1 MKDINSLIGENK
13 IIYVTNDPERSLG
26 VEKIVDNFY
35 TLCID
40 DSYILN
46 FLNHYYSLKKNNP
59 DIDIFRNSNKLLQQQ
74 QIKKYLSSIDNKS
87 FMFFKIAPNL
97 EITLENES
105 ILNTKSNLNRKYE
118 NKITVSEIFKDIVPP
133 TTMISLKDDTYDSIA
148 NILGERFVI
157 QFSRGQS
164 GNTTFF
170 INNKDEFENIKREYP
185 LRIAKA
191 VKKIEGEYYTI
202 NGVITKNNILIG
214 NLSKQI
220 TGIKNLTN
228 YDGGSVGNEWLTKL
242 TVKEK
247 DMFIKKMRLIGERMK
262 SDGYIGMF
270 GADFVFDSK
279 DIFLIEIN
287 ARENA
292 SIPTYSKIQ
301 IEQGIMPFKLIHILE
316 FLKIEYALDE
326 KKINNAIY
334 DDYNLRQIII
344 RNTNTYSIKS
354 KNILNG
360 IYSLN
365 LDKIK
370 DGYDIDYLSY
380 NQYLILTSLGE
391 INPNLEIARIQS
403 RETIPDSLI
412 SALLKIIVNQS

>member
-1 MKDINSLIGENK
+1 MKDINDLIGKNN

-26 VEKIVDNFY
+26 VEKILDNFY

-46 FLNHYYSLKKNNP
+46 FLNNYYSLKRTIPN
-59 DIDIFRNSNKLLQQQ
+59 IDIFRNSNKLLQQK
-74 QIKKYLSSIDNKS
+74 QIKQYLSSIDNKS

-97 EITLENES
+97 ELSLKDNS

-133 TTMISLKDDTYDSIA
+133 TIRIDLSNDNYEKIT
-148 NILGERFVI
+148 NVLGKSFVI

-170 INNKDEFENIKREYP
+170 INNKDEFEDIKRDYP

-191 VKKIEGEYYTI
+191 VKRIEGEYYTI
-202 NGVITKNNILIG
+202 NAVITKNNLFVG

-220 TGIKNLTN
+220 TGIKDLTT
-228 YDGGSVGNEWLTKL
+228 YKGGSVGNDWVTNLN
-242 TVKEK
+242 VRQK
-247 DMFIKKMRLIGERMK
+247 DQFIKKMRTIGEKMK

-279 DIFLIEIN
+279 NAFLIEIN

-301 IEQGIMPFKLIHILE
+301 IEQGIIPFKLIHILE
-316 FLKIEYALDE
+316 FLKIEYPLDE
-326 KKINNAIY
+326 FKINNAIY

-344 RNTNTYSIKS
+344 RNTNKYPVKIKRT
-354 KNILNG
+354 LNG
-360 IYSLN
+360 VYSKN

-380 NQYLILTSLGE
+380 NQYLILTVLGD
-391 INPNLEIARIQS
+391 INPNLEIVRIQS
-403 RETIPDSLI
+403 RENIPNTMI
-412 SALLKIIVNQS
+412 NTLLKIIAN